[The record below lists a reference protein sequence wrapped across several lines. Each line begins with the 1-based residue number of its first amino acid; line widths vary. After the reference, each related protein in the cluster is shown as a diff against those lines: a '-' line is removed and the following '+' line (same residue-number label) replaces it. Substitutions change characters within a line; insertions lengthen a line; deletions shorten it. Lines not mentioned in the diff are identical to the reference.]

1 MFDFVA
7 KHKRILQIVL
17 FLTIIPFAF
26 FGMESYTRSIG
37 GGRDVA
43 TVDGAAI
50 AQREFAEEV
59 RRQQDRLREVLGRGA
74 DLASFDTPEMRAA
87 ILESLISQR
96 LVLAEVVNSRLA
108 VSKEDVVAGILAAPE
123 FQEGGKFSSER
134 YTMYLRSRGI
144 TDEGNVAQLRLEVPA
159 GRLAGAISGS
169 AFQPRAV
176 AERLIALQDEK
187 REAAE
192 AFIPA
197 EQFLGRVKLDDAK
210 LKAYYDANLAEFK
223 VPERVRAEYLV
234 LSAEELGKSE
244 AVTEAELKEAY
255 EKRASQLAVAEQR
268 RASHILVKT
277 KEEAEKIAAEARQ
290 APQRFAELAKKHS
303 QDPGSAE
310 NGGELGLNAR
320 GALAAKS
327 LEDAIFKLKNGE
339 ISDPVQSE
347 FGFHVV
353 RLTGIQAGKTA
364 SFDELKKDLAAEVAN
379 QKGAKKFAEIADAFN
394 NLVYEQSD
402 SLKPA
407 AERYKLKLATSGW
420 MARQPSPEQGVLA
433 HPKLLAAL
441 FSPDSIQQRRNTDAV
456 EVAPRV
462 LVAARVAEHQPE
474 SQRPLEEVKAEVERK
489 LERREAAALAHKEGA
504 EKLALLAKG
513 GDASLKWSAP
523 KTLSRRDAQGLPL
536 PALRKVMTA
545 DVSTLPAHT
554 GLEAGDKGY
563 AIYRVSKVIPG
574 EFKAGAQSA
583 EELAMVDRQ
592 AGAEQ
597 LDAYVASLRARAK
610 VQINRANLEKKQ

>member
-7 KHKRILQIVL
+7 KHKHILQAVL
-17 FLTIIPFAF
+17 VLTIIPFAF
-26 FGMESYTRSIG
+26 FGLESYTRSVG
-37 GGRDVA
+37 GGQDVA

-50 AQREFAEEV
+50 TQREFAEEMS
-59 RRQQDRLREVLGRGA
+59 RQQDRLRQVLGRGA
-74 DLASFDTPEMRAA
+74 DLAPLDTPEMRLA
-87 ILESLISQR
+87 ILESLITQR

-123 FQEGGKFSSER
+123 FQQGGKFSSER
-134 YTMYLRSRGI
+134 YMTYLRSRGM

-159 GRLAGAISGS
+159 GRLAGAISAS

-176 AERLIALQDEK
+176 AERLIVLQGEK
-187 REAAE
+187 REVAE
-192 AFIPA
+192 AFIAA

-244 AVTEAELKEAY
+244 AASEAELKEAY

-303 QDPGSAE
+303 QDSGSAE
-310 NGGELGLNAR
+310 NGGDLGLNAR
-320 GALAAKS
+320 GALASKG

-353 RLTGIQAGKTA
+353 RLTGLQAGKTA
-364 SFDELKKDLAAEVAN
+364 SFDELKTDLAAEVAKL
-379 QKGAKKFAEIADAFN
+379 KGAKKFAEIADAFN

-420 MARQPSPEQGVLA
+420 IARQPSPEQGLLA

-456 EVAPRV
+456 EVAPGM

-474 SQRPLEEVKAEVERK
+474 SQRALQEVKAEVERK
-489 LERREAAALAHKEGA
+489 LARREAAALAHKEGA
-504 EKLALLAKG
+504 QKLALLATG
-513 GDASLKWSAP
+513 GDAGLQWGAP
-523 KTLSRRDAQGLPL
+523 KTLSRRDAQGLSL

-545 DVSTLPAHT
+545 DVSRLPAHA

-563 AIYRVSKVIPG
+563 AIYRVSKVIAG
-574 EFKAGAQSA
+574 EYKAGAQSA

-610 VQINRANLEKKQ
+610 VEINRANLEKK

>member
-7 KHKRILQIVL
+7 KHKRILQVVL

-26 FGMESYTRSIG
+26 FGLESYTRSIG
-37 GGRDVA
+37 SAQDVA
-43 TVDGAAI
+43 TIDGAAI
-50 AQREFAEEV
+50 TQREFAEEM

-74 DLASFDTPEMRAA
+74 DLTPLDTPEMRLA

-96 LVLAEVVNSRLA
+96 LVLAEVVKSRLA

-134 YTMYLRSRGI
+134 YMMYLRSRGM
-144 TDEGNVAQLRLEVPA
+144 TDEGNVARLRLEVPA

-176 AERLIALQDEK
+176 AERLIALQAEK
-187 REAAE
+187 REVAE
-192 AFIPA
+192 TFIAA
-197 EQFLGRVKLDDAK
+197 EQFLGRVKLDDASI
-210 LKAYYDANLAEFK
+210 KAYYDANLAEFK

-234 LSAEELGKSE
+234 LSAEELGRNE
-244 AVTEAELKEAY
+244 AATDAELKEAY

-277 KEEAEKIAAEARQ
+277 KEEAEKIAAEARK

-310 NGGELGLNAR
+310 NGGDLGLNAR
-320 GALAAKS
+320 GALASKS
-327 LEDAIFKLKNGE
+327 LEDAVFKLKNGE

-347 FGFHVV
+347 FGFHVL

-364 SFDELKKDLAAEVAN
+364 SFDELKKDLAAEVTK

-420 MARQPSPEQGVLA
+420 MVRQPSPEQGVLA

-456 EVAPRV
+456 EVAPGV
-462 LVAARVAEHQPE
+462 LLAARVAEHQPE
-474 SQRPLEEVKAEVERK
+474 SQRPLEEVRAEVERK
-489 LERREAAALAHKEGA
+489 LARREAAALAHKEGA
-504 EKLALLAKG
+504 EKLSLLAKG
-513 GDASLKWSAP
+513 GDAGLTWSVP
-523 KTLSRRDAQGLPL
+523 KALSRRDAQGLPL

-545 DVSTLPAHT
+545 DVSTLPAHA

-563 AIYRVSKVIPG
+563 AIYRVSKVVPG

-583 EELAMVDRQ
+583 EELAMADRQ

-597 LDAYVASLRARAK
+597 LEAYVASLRARAK
-610 VQINRANLEKKQ
+610 IEINRANLEKK